1 MKIKQF
7 SIFNPENLEES
18 LQQGEYYIWTVHFAD
33 GTSQKVKITSDELT
47 QADLEKH
54 FGKPV
59 KDIDYNWGIQGGGM
73 GDDSNFNRQYH
84 SDQDRIEQQTRDS
97 NATKNRFEEEVP
109 SSANSDPER
118 RRDEWRKNA
127 PALNDPSRPER
138 KEYAPFNHDEWMRTS
153 KKMEGYHS
161 NTIGAIADA
170 EVPVVGDTIRT
181 RKMQMEGK
189 VEKVEGRTVFFR
201 VGDGR
206 LMKTSVNNTIVIQK
220 LADEDHEMVESEL
233 NEISNAL
240 LTKYKSVAG
249 KSASSADAMGDIKTG
264 NKRFS
269 GIVKATNKQF
279 ANDAK
284 KATAAVKEGSV
295 IREFHDESAEDE
307 LKFLA
312 SEWYSATDDYVYA
325 ASIEA
330 ELKKLG
336 WVASYG
342 DENPYIV
349 ILKNAK
355 TGATIKYTSEDL
367 DIGDG
372 VNEGGM
378 GGLNRCAPAVDV
390 SYEKVLNRNPQ
401 TKYSK
406 VVGEDT
412 VLDEVTAKWLEEQ
425 QLNELSRN
433 TLKRYSAAAGRSMG
447 NDMNDARSAMS
458 TADDYRRHGNDAR
471 GDKWD
476 DERNWL
482 DARAEKRAGN
492 IANATTK
499 IARKIDEL
507 SVGTLKNYAGKA
519 RSTKPEHDRV
529 KTVNHIRGYHKANDR
544 IASKTGD
551 RREHPTYE
559 GRLEEFLN
567 LDEKDSFADILNK
580 QHAADQA
587 AKPKPATKEIP
598 YHNWKIRYRPA
609 AQAGDKVAWQ
619 VMDKNGEIK
628 HKGESMSDR
637 DAVGDA
643 EEWINQGG
651 GTKQASSSNV
661 TIDFNVDFA
670 KQFAPGG
677 EQFHASIDTDNGVPI
692 LILSTMPQKG
702 LKNSHIRT
710 QADKTTSGTTRL
722 PVITMSAKEANASG
736 LQPNGRYI
744 LGDKDPIDNDTA
756 MFPLIYQG
764 TVQGKGDMMKM
775 GKPGLTVAHP
785 REAMHESGT
794 LSGMEEVPFSELVRD
809 TIATHGLRWAVE
821 YYVKKHKI
829 PAKQFRIYAGI

>member
-33 GTSQKVKITSDELT
+33 GSSQKVKITSDELT

-59 KDIDYNWGIQGGGM
+59 KNIDYNWGIQGGGM
-73 GDDSNFNRQYH
+73 SNDSNFTRQYH
-84 SDQDRIEQQTRDS
+84 RDQDRIEQQKRDS
-97 NATKNRFEEEVP
+97 DATRNEFDEEETPV
-109 SSANSDPER
+109 DHDR
-118 RRDEWRKNA
+118 RRDEWRKKA
-127 PALNDPSRPER
+127 PLNDPTKPDR
-138 KEYAPFNHDEWMRTS
+138 KEYAPFNHDEWMSTS
-153 KKMEGYHS
+153 KKMEGAHQ
-161 NTIGAIADA
+161 NTIAAIANTS
-170 EVPVVGDTIRT
+170 EMPVVGDTIRT

-189 VEKVEGRTVFFR
+189 VEKIGQNRAGYDEVYFR
-201 VGDGR
+201 VADGR
-206 LMKTSVNNTIVIQK
+206 LMKTPVSNAIVIQK
-220 LADEDHEMVESEL
+220 LADEDHAMMEADSADSIRVKIHNITRKIQQIVQDGGKVGLGDPLTHELARLRNQLKKMTSKKIKEDEL

-240 LTKYKSVAG
+240 LTKYKSGAG
-249 KSASSADAMGDIKTG
+249 KAASAADAMGDIKTG

-269 GIVKATNKQF
+269 GIIKATSKQF

-284 KATAAVKEGSV
+284 QSPTMKEGM
-295 IREFHDESAEDE
+295 
-307 LKFLA
+307 
-312 SEWYSATDDYVYA
+312 
-325 ASIEA
+325 
-330 ELKKLG
+330 
-336 WVASYG
+336 
-342 DENPYIV
+342 
-349 ILKNAK
+349 
-355 TGATIKYTSEDL
+355 
-367 DIGDG
+367 
-372 VNEGGM
+372 M

-390 SYEKVLNRNPQ
+390 SYEKVLDRNPE
-401 TKYSK
+401 TKHSR
-406 VVGEDT
+406 VVGEDE
-412 VLDEVTAKWLEEQ
+412 VLDEVASKWLEEQ
-425 QLNELSRN
+425 DLNELSVD
-433 TLKRYSAAAGRSMG
+433 TLK
-447 NDMNDARSAMS
+447 
-458 TADDYRRHGNDAR
+458 DYA
-471 GDKWD
+471 
-476 DERNWL
+476 
-482 DARAEKRAGN
+482 
-492 IANATTK
+492 
-499 IARKIDEL
+499 
-507 SVGTLKNYAGKA
+507 SKA

-529 KTVNHIRGYHKANDR
+529 KTVNHVRGYHKANNR

-551 RREHPTYE
+551 KRQGPMYE
-559 GRLEEFLN
+559 KF
-567 LDEKDSFADILNK
+567 DSNDFADILNK
-580 QHAADQA
+580 QHADDQA

-628 HKGESMSDR
+628 HKGESMSDKE
-637 DAVGDA
+637 AVGAA

-651 GTKQASSSNV
+651 GTKQTSNSNV

-677 EQFHASIDTDNGVPI
+677 EQFHASIDTDKGVPI

-764 TVQGKGDMMKM
+764 TVQGKGDMMKL